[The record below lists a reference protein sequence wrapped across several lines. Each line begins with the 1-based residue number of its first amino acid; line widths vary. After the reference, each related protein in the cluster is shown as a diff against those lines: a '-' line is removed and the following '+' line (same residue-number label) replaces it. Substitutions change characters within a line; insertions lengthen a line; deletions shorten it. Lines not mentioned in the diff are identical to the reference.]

1 MTIPAFDV
9 EQLRSEFPIL
19 SRTVHN
25 GKPLVYLDHA
35 ATSQKPACVIEAI
48 ASYYQTFN
56 SNVHR
61 GAHALAHQATLA
73 YEHARSTVA
82 TFLGANDSN
91 EVIFTKGTTEAV
103 NLVATTVGSRLQP
116 GDEIVLTEMEHHANI
131 VPWQMIAEE
140 RGAIIRVIP
149 ITDDGELDMSI
160 AATVITPATKLVSVV
175 HVSNTLGT
183 VNPVTEICAMAKSVG
198 ALSFVDGAQAV
209 QHNPV
214 NVRDIG
220 CDFYAFSAH
229 KLYGPMGLGVLYGR
243 FDVLESLPP
252 YQGGGAMI
260 DTVSFEGTTYNVPP
274 MRFEAGTPN
283 VEAAVGLTAA
293 IRWFTAIDSRERQR
307 HEDDLMSATIDAL
320 KAIDGVK
327 IYGAAASRVGIV
339 SFTVDGVHA
348 SDIGT
353 ILDAMGIAVRVGHH
367 CTQPLMRRLGVTSTV
382 RASFAVTTTMQEI
395 EALAVGV
402 KKAVG
407 MLR

>member
-1 MTIPAFDV
+1 
-9 EQLRSEFPIL
+9 
-19 SRTVHN
+19 
-25 GKPLVYLDHA
+25 
-35 ATSQKPACVIEAI
+35 
-48 ASYYQTFN
+48 
-56 SNVHR
+56 
-61 GAHALAHQATLA
+61 
-73 YEHARSTVA
+73 
-82 TFLGANDSN
+82 
-91 EVIFTKGTTEAV
+91 
-103 NLVATTVGSRLQP
+103 
-116 GDEIVLTEMEHHANI
+116 
-131 VPWQMIAEE
+131 
-140 RGAIIRVIP
+140 
-149 ITDDGELDMSI
+149 
-160 AATVITPATKLVSVV
+160 
-175 HVSNTLGT
+175 
-183 VNPVTEICAMAKSVG
+183 MAKSVG
-198 ALSFVDGAQAV
+198 ALSFVDGAQSV

-214 NVRDIG
+214 NVQDIG

-260 DTVSFEGTTYNVPP
+260 DTVSFDGTTYNVPP

-293 IRWFTAIDSRERQR
+293 IRWFTAIDPSERQR
-307 HEDDLMSATIDAL
+307 HENELTSATIDAL
-320 KAIDGVK
+320 EAIDGVK
-327 IYGAAASRVGIV
+327 VYGAAASRVGIV

-395 EALAVGV
+395 EALAAGV
-402 KKAVG
+402 RKAVE